1 MRRARQLAMVVAVV
15 VLVALAGCSMTACGQ
30 CHGKAAAAGPFR
42 AWHANTRRRSPPAMD
57 RRRASRAKPRPA
69 PRPRPCATCCG
80 LLPVAASCCELLRAI
95 ARCGGRSPP
104 SPFGCPWAA
113 LSSAS
118 MQSAAGGSRGRGRGA
133 GQGLVREARRP
144 SHACQ
149 GGPPCVRAP
158 SSEQSRGLGLAA
170 PVAARPQSKDGQ
182 PPTTN
187 EPNVPPPPLNP
198 AAAPASAPRPS
209 PRRCCRPHRRPARR
223 RPARACGG
231 AAARCGLRSSPAS
244 PAGTR

>member
-1 MRRARQLAMVVAVV
+1 MHA
-15 VLVALAGCSMTACGQ
+15 ACQ
-30 CHGKAAAAGPFR
+30 AAGDGGGGGGAGGVGR
-42 AWHANTRRRSPPAMD
+42 LLKDGMRSV
-57 RRRASRAKPRPA
+57 PRQGRGRGAVQNLAREHTSQVTAGDGPA
-69 PRPRPCATCCG
+69 PRLACQALPGPTTPSLRH
-80 LLPVAASCCELLRAI
+80 LLRTAASCCELLRAI

-104 SPFGCPWAA
+104 SPFGCAWAA

-170 PVAARPQSKDGQ
+170 TIAARPQSKDGQ

-244 PAGTR
+244 PAGRR

>member
-15 VLVALAGCSMTACGQ
+15 VLVALAGCSKTACGQ

-57 RRRASRAKPRPA
+57 RRRASRAKPCPA
-69 PRPRPCATCCG
+69 PRPRPRD
-80 LLPVAASCCELLRAI
+80 PPAADCMD
-95 ARCGGRSPP
+95 
-104 SPFGCPWAA
+104 A
-113 LSSAS
+113 LD
-118 MQSAAGGSRGRGRGA
+118 SAAQAHPNGEGGDLPPQRAMARSNSQQLAATGSSPQQVAQGRGRGA
-133 GQGLVREARRP
+133 GRGLAREARRP

-198 AAAPASAPRPS
+198 AAAPPAWTSACGSWTAWPPPHPTAPRCWRRFRCLACPS
-209 PRRCCRPHRRPARR
+209 R
-223 RPARACGG
+223 
-231 AAARCGLRSSPAS
+231 
-244 PAGTR
+244 